1 MFPANLT
8 KSRTSDGACSVRQP
22 SKHFRASFNRRFLRV
37 LLAFLLAY
45 LGATA
50 VNSEELAL
58 AKISDDEFRQISELM
73 RELRNIKKD
82 ALFVPVARLQLL
94 YLDNQIEQAKESNPE
109 TANKIRKFAR
119 GVAYNIAAFTWP
131 GWGDTGPIS
140 QEAQELGFSAARV
153 GLEYSKAAEDV
164 TSNIL
169 WINGAHALAAREF
182 NLAVQHFEDAFEI
195 SETDIDKL
203 MQTGWITLCRLLD
216 SPSDQSKATFDTAF
230 NNLQSND
237 HEYAEF
243 FAEQLTTARKIFTD
257 KKTDD

>member
-1 MFPANLT
+1 M
-8 KSRTSDGACSVRQP
+8 
-22 SKHFRASFNRRFLRV
+22 
-37 LLAFLLAY
+37 
-45 LGATA
+45 
-50 VNSEELAL
+50 NSEELAL
-58 AKISDDEFRQISELM
+58 TKISDDEFRQIGELM

-94 YLDNQIEQAKESNPE
+94 YLDNQIEQVKESDPE
-109 TANKIRKFAR
+109 TANKTRKFAR

-140 QEAQELGFSAARV
+140 EETQKLGFSAARV
-153 GLEYSKAAEDV
+153 GLEYSKAAEDI

-169 WINGAHALAAREF
+169 WINGAHALAARKF
-182 NLAVQHFEDAFEI
+182 DLAVQHFEAALEVTQT
-195 SETDIDKL
+195 EIDKL
-203 MQTGWITLCRLLD
+203 MQAGWIALCRLLEN
-216 SPSDQSKATFDTAF
+216 PSEQFEEAFETAF

-257 KKTDD
+257 KKADD

>member
-1 MFPANLT
+1 MLNLQF
-8 KSRTSDGACSVRQP
+8 VR
-22 SKHFRASFNRRFLRV
+22 A
-37 LLAFLLAY
+37 LLACLLMY
-45 LGATA
+45 LGATV

-58 AKISDDEFRQISELM
+58 AKISDDEFRQIGELM

-94 YLDNQIEQAKESNPE
+94 YLDNQIEQLKESDPE

-131 GWGDTGPIS
+131 GWGDTEPIS

-153 GLEYSKAAEDV
+153 GLEYSKAAEDI

-169 WINGAHALAAREF
+169 WINGAHALAAKEF
-182 NLAVQHFEDAFEI
+182 DPAVEHFEAALEV
-195 SETDIDKL
+195 SKTEIDKL
-203 MQTGWITLCRLLD
+203 MQGGWIALSRLLD
-216 SPSDQSKATFDTAF
+216 NPNEHFKEAFETAF

-243 FAEQLTTARKIFTD
+243 FAEQLTTAREIFAD